1 MKVVIVGVGTTAMIV
16 ADIIMESHNFN
27 LAGFIGTSEEEKV
40 LRSSNVYHDL
50 PFLGDRGIISR
61 LNEGGISGFVCAIG
75 DVYIREKAFYECSEA
90 GLTPV
95 NAISSKAVINP
106 DVKLGRGIVISPG
119 VILSHG
125 VKIGDNVILDPA
137 VVMDVNV
144 SVGSH
149 CYLSSGV
156 VLSGGVTI
164 EKNVL
169 LSPGVIVDGGFKV
182 GKNQTVRAGT
192 VVSESLQG
200 LYRKESE

>member
-27 LAGFIGTSEEEKV
+27 LAGFIGTTEEEKI

-61 LNEGGISGFVCAIG
+61 LNEGGIAGFICAIG

-95 NAISSKAVINP
+95 NAISGKALINP
-106 DVKLGRGIVISPG
+106 DVTLGRGIVISPG

-125 VKIGDNVILDPA
+125 VKISDNVILDPA

-156 VLSGGVTI
+156 VLSGAVTI
-164 EKNVL
+164 QKNVHL
-169 LSPGVIVDGGFKV
+169 GPGVIVDGGLKV
-182 GKNQTVRAGT
+182 GKNQTVGAGT
-192 VVSESLQG
+192 TISENLEG

>member
-27 LAGFIGTSEEEKV
+27 LAGFVGTSDEEKT

-50 PFLGDRGIISR
+50 PFLGDRGIVGR
-61 LNEGGISGFVCAIG
+61 LKQGDISGFICAIG

-90 GLTPV
+90 GLTPI
-95 NAISSKAVINP
+95 NAISSKAIINP
-106 DVKLGRGIVISPG
+106 DVFLGRGIVISPG

-137 VVMDVNV
+137 VVMDVNA
-144 SVGSH
+144 SLGAH
-149 CYLSSGV
+149 CYISSGAV
-156 VLSGGVTI
+156 ISGRCEV
-164 EKNVL
+164 EKNVMMGA
-169 LSPGVIVDGGFKV
+169 GVIIESCLKV
-182 GKNQTVRAGT
+182 GKNQTVAAGT
-192 VVSESLQG
+192 VVSESLDG